1 MSRFFSGRYSSLEPY
16 VPGEQPRERKY
27 IKLNTNESPF
37 PPSAAGAEAA
47 AAEYERLMLYPD
59 PTASELKKIFAE
71 TFETGTENI
80 IFSNGSDDLLNFS
93 FMAFCDDRTGAAF
106 PDVTYGFYK
115 VFAALNH
122 IDYKEIPLKDDLTID
137 PDDYKGCGRTCF
149 IANPNAPT
157 GIALAPGE
165 IEELVKA
172 DPDHIVIVDE
182 AYVDFGAE
190 SCVPL
195 TRKYENI
202 LVTGTFSKS
211 RSFAGA
217 RFGYAIGNAELIND
231 LNTLIY
237 STNPYNVNRMTMAAA
252 AAVLKDE
259 EYTRSNCRI
268 IMENREYTLSELRR
282 LGFEAT
288 DSLANFVFA
297 ESPDIPGEELYLR
310 LKERGI
316 LIRHFSTER
325 IRNYNRITVGGME
338 DMKTLITNISEI
350 LAEVKE

>member
-59 PTASELKKIFAE
+59 PTASELRKVFAE

-157 GIALAPGE
+157 GIALAPAE
-165 IEELVKA
+165 IEELVSA

-190 SCVPL
+190 S
-195 TRKYENI
+195 
-202 LVTGTFSKS
+202 
-211 RSFAGA
+211 
-217 RFGYAIGNAELIND
+217 
-231 LNTLIY
+231 
-237 STNPYNVNRMTMAAA
+237 
-252 AAVLKDE
+252 
-259 EYTRSNCRI
+259 
-268 IMENREYTLSELRR
+268 
-282 LGFEAT
+282 
-288 DSLANFVFA
+288 
-297 ESPDIPGEELYLR
+297 
-310 LKERGI
+310 
-316 LIRHFSTER
+316 
-325 IRNYNRITVGGME
+325 
-338 DMKTLITNISEI
+338 
-350 LAEVKE
+350 

>member
-16 VPGEQPRERKY
+16 TPGEQPKDRKFV
-27 IKLNTNESPF
+27 KLNTNESPF
-37 PPSAAGAEAA
+37 APAEAGAQAIA
-47 AAEYERLMLYPD
+47 LEYGRLMLYPD
-59 PTASELKKIFAE
+59 PTASELKKVFAE
-71 TFETGTENI
+71 TFDTGMENI
-80 IFSNGSDDLLNFS
+80 AFSNGSDDLLNFS
-93 FMAFCDDRTGAAF
+93 FMAFCDDETGAAF

-115 VFAALNH
+115 VFADLHH
-122 IDYKEIPLKDDLTID
+122 IDYLEIPLKEDLTMD
-137 PDDYKGCGRTCF
+137 LNEYKNIGRTCF

-157 GIALAPGE
+157 GIAHTPEE

-172 DPDHIVIVDE
+172 DPDHVVIVDE

-195 TRKYENI
+195 TKKYDNI
-202 LVTGTFSKS
+202 LVIGTFSKS

-217 RFGYAIGNAELIND
+217 RFGYAVGNEELIGD

-252 AAVLKDE
+252 AALLRNE
-259 EYTRSNCRI
+259 EYTRANCRKV
-268 IMENREYTLSELRR
+268 MENREYTLRELRR
-282 LGFEAT
+282 LGFRAT

-297 ESPDIPGEELYLR
+297 ESPDIAGEELYLK

-316 LIRHFSTER
+316 LIRHFSVER
-325 IRNYNRITVGGME
+325 ISNYNRITIGSID
-338 DMKTLITNISEI
+338 DMKTLIANISDI
-350 LAEVKE
+350 LAEVDQ